1 MMWFRWLRR
10 LFLFALVVAI
20 FAGIGYFVSKDASA
34 KTHQLYD
41 MQVTVAI
48 QTAVAA
54 RLNDA
59 TRTAEAPLP
68 QYRLVTLT
76 NGEALLD
83 VAQQY
88 HTTVEVLRMANR
100 LLPTVDYG
108 TGETIVVPEGVPV
121 LEPPRWLKPIMAQP
135 NDTLSTLAAL
145 NNITLEQIQRDNP
158 VLANRELLPGDIVFI
173 PELLT

>member
-10 LFLFALVVAI
+10 LFLLTLVIGVFGVVGFFI
-20 FAGIGYFVSKDASA
+20 KKGIDEEIQ
-34 KTHQLYD
+34 TQYD
-41 MQVTVAI
+41 VQVTTAI
-48 QTAVAA
+48 ETAIAA
-54 RLNDA
+54 RLNNA

-68 QYRLVTLT
+68 QYRLVTLGK
-76 NGEALLD
+76 GESLLD

-100 LLPTVDYG
+100 LLPTVDFG
-108 TGETIVVPEGVPV
+108 TGETIVVPEGVQV
-121 LEPPRWLKPIMAQP
+121 LDPPRWLNAITAQP
-135 NDTLSTLAAL
+135 NDTLATLASL
-145 NNITLEQIQRDNP
+145 HDITLEQLQMDNP